1 MHVHYNSG
9 PFFHYYQFTRAQTD
23 YYYTVTRLMVNGLL
37 ASRLASYIG
46 VSICI
51 QMCELWPDY
60 QFIRVARLMA
70 NTNRTTR
77 KMLHKCGKG
86 A

>member
-9 PFFHYYQFTRAQTD
+9 PFFHYHQFTRSQTD
-23 YYYTVTRLMVNGLL
+23 YYYTVTRLLLNCLL

-46 VSICI
+46 VSICL
-51 QMCELWPDY
+51 QMRELWPDY
-60 QFIRVARLMA
+60 QFIFVACLMA
-70 NTNRTTR
+70 NTNHMR
-77 KMLHKCGKG
+77 KWGKG